1 MTRKSIVSLALV
13 ASLAL
18 AGCGTQAAG
27 TLTMSKVPSVG
38 QAAPSIVTTV
48 KHGAPERTPVAP
60 AMPQAPAPALPAAPL
75 APLPASTI
83 VVNGQIEMT
92 EEMMAEDAEGYE
104 TLAMAASKVE
114 KKFSK
119 TGIVR
124 QTADGFSIEASN
136 GLFKWKKKKDTFSL
150 TGSPEMMTLIG
161 DRENKKALIKGTVDK
176 DGVVTVTSVKGLAD
190 MGFLTNWFS
199 KGKIV
204 GRALDGNT
212 GTPLVGAA
220 IEAQSPDG
228 FVFKTVSEEDGGF
241 QIKNLTPGEYTVSV
255 KFQGYDKA
263 SGTVEIKKRKAA
275 DLTVKLV
282 AEPAEDE
289 SATAE
294 APATGS

>member
-27 TLTMSKVPSVG
+27 TLTMSKVPTAVG
-38 QAAPSIVTTV
+38 QAAPSVVTTV
-48 KHGAPERTPVAP
+48 KHGAPERPAPAAP
-60 AMPQAPAPALPAAPL
+60 AMPKAPSPVAPVAPV
-75 APLPASTI
+75 STI

-119 TGIVR
+119 TGVVR
-124 QTADGFSIEASN
+124 RTADGYSLEASN

-150 TGSPEMMTLIG
+150 TGAPEMMTLIG
-161 DRENKKALIKGTVDK
+161 DRENKKALVKGTVDK
-176 DGVVTVTSVKGLAD
+176 AGVVTVTSVKGLAD
-190 MGFLTNWFS
+190 LGFLTNWFS

-204 GRALDGNT
+204 GRALDGNS
-212 GTPLVGAA
+212 GTPLAGAEV
-220 IEAQSPDG
+220 EAKSPDG

-241 QIKNLTPGEYTVSV
+241 QIKNLTPGAYEVSV
-255 KFQGYDKA
+255 KFKGYDKA
-263 SGTVEIKKRKAA
+263 TGTIEIKKRKAA

-282 AEPAEDE
+282 AEVDEDAE
-289 SATAE
+289 ATAE

>member
-1 MTRKSIVSLALV
+1 MTRNSIVSLALV

-27 TLTMSKVPSVG
+27 TLTMSKVPGVG

-60 AMPQAPAPALPAAPL
+60 AMPKAPAPALPAAPL
-75 APLPASTI
+75 APAVPVSQI
-83 VVNGQIEMT
+83 IVNGQIEMT
-92 EEMMAEDAEGYE
+92 EEMVAEDADNYGV
-104 TLAMAASKVE
+104 LAVSASKVE

-124 QTADGFSIEASN
+124 QTADGYSLEASN

-150 TGSPEMMTLIG
+150 TGAPEMMTLIG

-176 DGVVTVTSVKGLAD
+176 AGVVTVTSVKGLAN
-190 MGFLTNWFS
+190 MGFLTNWFT

-204 GRALDGNT
+204 GRALDATT
-212 GTPLVGAA
+212 GAPIAGA
-220 IEAQSPDG
+220 EVSAQSPDG

-241 QIKNLTPGEYTVSV
+241 EIKSLTPGDYSVNV

-263 SGTVEIKKRKAA
+263 EGTIEVKKLRAA

-282 AEPAEDE
+282 AEPTEDE
-289 SATAE
+289 SATA
-294 APATGS
+294 AAN